1 MGWSWPAG
9 SSSIP
14 YLTPSCTSSGRQ
26 IRWQL
31 HTTYS
36 ITDICVILII
46 NVLQTILQQLVRNVS
61 LAFGAI
67 AIVSVLLIADIV
79 VSLLVFLCV
88 ALTLLDIAG
97 GAYFMGLTIEIVTS
111 IILILAVGLALDYSA
126 HIGVTY
132 VVTRGRNRREKTK
145 TALSSIGMAVANGGI
160 STLLAFVLWASSSSY
175 VYLTFFKV

>member
-1 MGWSWPAG
+1 MGKNRAMDAVKEAMLGVELAG
-9 SSSIP
+9 WEFKHPIP
-14 YLTPSCTSSGRQ
+14 YTFMYVQ
-26 IRWQL
+26 WEA
-31 HTTYS
+31 
-36 ITDICVILII
+36 
-46 NVLQTILQQLVRNVS
+46 NKTILHQLVRNVS

-175 VYLTFFKV
+175 VYLTFF